1 MRAVKSVLVMAGSLK
16 RANPDLDEDAVLIR
30 AFKDS
35 NLPKFLADDVEL
47 FLALL
52 SDLFPGVNIPAQ
64 DYGELQSAIETCI
77 EEAGLQRVPN
87 FVTKVIQLYET
98 MNVRFG
104 VMAVGPTG
112 GGKTTCYRMLQAAMT
127 KLRAAGHANLNFQA
141 TQAYVLNPKCIKMG
155 ELYGE
160 YNLLTNEWRDGLAS
174 TIIRQCVADT
184 TQDRKWVVFDGPV
197 DAIWIENMNTVS
209 RFREMYPRF
218 KIRN

>member
-35 NLPKFLADDVEL
+35 NLPKFLAQDVEL

-52 SDLFPGVNIPAQ
+52 SDLFPGVTIPAQ
-64 DYGELQSAIETCI
+64 DYGELQSAIEACI
-77 EEAGLQRVPN
+77 EEAGLQRVSN

-127 KLRAAGHANLNFQA
+127 RLRAAGHANPSFQN
-141 TQAYVLNPKCIKMG
+141 TQIYVLNPKCIKMG

-160 YNLLTNEWRDGLAS
+160 YNLLSNEWRDGLAS

-197 DAIWIENMNTVS
+197 DAIWIENMNTV
-209 RFREMYPRF
+209 RKPCPDL
-218 KIRN
+218 